1 MQGMRSLAAFAAIV
15 VLLAGCAS
23 GAGGGHRSD
32 LTSAGSVTPRLSDPV
47 LSAVAAVSPRL
58 AWAVGSVSSG
68 VLIIRWNG
76 TAWQEARV
84 PLTGPGSAL
93 TSVAAMS
100 ARDAW
105 ASGTGGG
112 GNPLILHWNGTA
124 WTRTAGPGL
133 SGGKHLFSIAAAAPD
148 VALTVGAF
156 TGGYC
161 GYQSSAIVG
170 WKASAWRLQNYSGA
184 GPLSAVTAGPAGQTW
199 AVGGCLSTVIFRRE
213 KSRWV
218 RVPSPNP
225 ADDADDGINV
235 LDGVVATSASNAWAV
250 GAIAGTGNQLFIL
263 HWNGTR
269 WSQAPSPH
277 VSGQLHAVAA
287 SSASSVW
294 AAGLA
299 ISRTRI
305 ASLLLR
311 WNGTR
316 WARVRCP
323 GKGLTGLAAPTASS
337 AWAVGTTG
345 SGPLIL
351 HWNGIRWER
360 QPL

>member
-1 MQGMRSLAAFAAIV
+1 MQGLRSLAAFAAIV

-93 TSVAAMS
+93 TSVTAAS

-105 ASGTGGG
+105 ASGTSGG

-133 SGGKHLFSIAAAAPD
+133 SAGKHLFSIAAAAPD

-170 WKASAWRLQNYSGA
+170 WKGSAWRLQNYSSA
-184 GPLSAVTAGPAGQTW
+184 GPLSAVTAGPPGQTW

-213 KSRWV
+213 RSGWV
-218 RVPSPNP
+218 RVPSPSP

-323 GKGLTGLAAPTASS
+323 GKGLTGLTAPTASS

-351 HWNGIRWER
+351 HWNGTRWEQ

>member
-1 MQGMRSLAAFAAIV
+1 MRSLAVFAAIV
-15 VLLAGCAS
+15 VLLAGCVS

-32 LTSAGSVTPRLSDPV
+32 RTSAGSVTPRLTDPV
-47 LSAVAAVSPRL
+47 LSAVAGVSARL
-58 AWAVGSVSSG
+58 AWAVGSVRSSA
-68 VLIIRWNG
+68 LIIRWNG
-76 TAWQEARV
+76 TAWQEVRV
-84 PLTGPGSAL
+84 PRTGAGSAL
-93 TSVAAMS
+93 TSVTARS

-105 ASGTGGG
+105 ASGSDGG

-124 WTRTAGPGL
+124 WKRTAGPGL
-133 SGGKHLFSIAAAAPD
+133 SDGKHLFSIAAAAPD
-148 VALTVGAF
+148 VALTVGGF

-161 GYQSSAIVG
+161 GYQSSVIVG
-170 WKASAWRLQNYSGA
+170 WKGSAWRLQNYSAA

-218 RVPSPNP
+218 RVPSPSP
-225 ADDADDGINV
+225 ADDADDGIN
-235 LDGVVATSASNAWAV
+235 LLNGVVATSASNAWTV
-250 GAIAGTGNQLFIL
+250 GAIAGTDDRPLIL
-263 HWNGTR
+263 RWNGTR
-269 WSQAPSPH
+269 WSQVPTPP

-287 SSASSVW
+287 TSASSAW

-299 ISRTRI
+299 ISRTRT

-316 WARVRCP
+316 WTRVPCLGR
-323 GKGLTGLAAPTASS
+323 GLTGLTAPTANN
-337 AWAVGTTG
+337 AWAVGTTR

-351 HWNGIRWER
+351 HWNGTRWE
-360 QPL
+360 QQAL